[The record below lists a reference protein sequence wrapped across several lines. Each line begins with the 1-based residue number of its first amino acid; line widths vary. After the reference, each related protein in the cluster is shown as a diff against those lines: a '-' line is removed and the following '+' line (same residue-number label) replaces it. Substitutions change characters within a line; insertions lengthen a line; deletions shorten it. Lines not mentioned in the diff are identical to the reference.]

1 VAERN
6 LDPSTLRA
14 DALSAAGDPDAD
26 VQKWERHEDADRAA
40 SPPTDLYYEAG
51 YARGYPRGFAW
62 GIEGHRGTGRGQ
74 PSSVDM
80 GAGLL
85 TADEHEAIDLT
96 GQLANL
102 MGRIV
107 GEGPTRTGDLNEVVQ
122 RIQAI
127 QHMILAQAA
136 ARAYPDRYRL
146 LGGTFNEPSG
156 A

>member
-1 VAERN
+1 VVDRN
-6 LDPSTLRA
+6 LHRSASRA
-14 DALSAAGDPDAD
+14 DGTSAAGDPDAD
-26 VQKWERHEDADRAA
+26 VQKWERREVADGAA
-40 SPPTDLYYEAG
+40 SPPTDFYYEAG

-62 GIEGHRGTGRGQ
+62 GIEGHRGIGPGQ
-74 PSSVDM
+74 PSSVDR

-85 TADEHEAIDLT
+85 TAEEHEAIDLT
-96 GQLANL
+96 GQLAIL

-127 QHMILAQAA
+127 QQMILAQAA

-146 LGGTFNEPSG
+146 LGGTFKEPEH

>member
-1 VAERN
+1 VADQN

-14 DALSAAGDPDAD
+14 DGLSAA
-26 VQKWERHEDADRAA
+26 ADRAVN
-40 SPPTDLYYEAG
+40 
-51 YARGYPRGFAW
+51 PRTEPFVW
-62 GIEGHRGTGRGQ
+62 GIEGHRGPAGHQ
-74 PSSVDM
+74 PSSVDT

-96 GQLANL
+96 GQLENL

-146 LGGTFNEPSG
+146 LGGTFNEP
-156 A
+156 